1 MLSVGFLRDLGA
13 LRGELS
19 VEFWQ
24 YINPA
29 FRSLTTFKEIVM
41 KTLKMLATAV
51 LITTL
56 AGCAASVKK
65 ESGENSEPYF
75 RTVDRHAAAVT
86 LSLTP
91 PVESK
96 LDANKN
102 FSRDEFLK
110 VVKQTLEVK
119 GILGNANEPSM
130 PSIDVV
136 VTELRSRSTFAAV
149 MFGFLAGN
157 DSITGDVTVR
167 DSAGEPLQRFSIS
180 ASYALGGFAGGQENA
195 RMGWLYQKF
204 ADLAVAELTGNVA
217 KDKQAKK

>member
-91 PVESK
+91 PG
-96 LDANKN
+96 
-102 FSRDEFLK
+102 R
-110 VVKQTLEVK
+110 KQT
-119 GILGNANEPSM
+119 
-130 PSIDVV
+130 
-136 VTELRSRSTFAAV
+136 RR
-149 MFGFLAGN
+149 
-157 DSITGDVTVR
+157 
-167 DSAGEPLQRFSIS
+167 
-180 ASYALGGFAGGQENA
+180 
-195 RMGWLYQKF
+195 
-204 ADLAVAELTGNVA
+204 
-217 KDKQAKK
+217 